1 MNRIASYFFSSR
13 RRHTRFDCDWSSRRV
28 LFRSL
33 KTFLRPEDVGNEIEA
48 KIIDAGKHGAIQK
61 GEGEEQITTFEIGV
75 MLPSGERKIWTVNK
89 TSQRTIASVFGKK
102 TEAWVNKVVT
112 LFTVDQNV
120 RGTIKKVIYARMPK

>member
-1 MNRIASYFFSSR
+1 MPEL
-13 RRHTRFDCDWSSRRV
+13 D
-28 LFRSL
+28 LQ
-33 KTFLRPEDVGNEIEA
+33 TFLRPEDVGNEIEA